1 MCGGQI
7 AWGANYW
14 SKIGNIDK
22 NNNKKVKTPYKIDIR
37 IIDLKENSVIE
48 DTKSVTFYIKQELF
62 SIGVTGVVVHF
73 QYFLIIKMQNANNE
87 KKKTCGQMDRY
98 KYFVSSKNTIKSSNK
113 STNLNQLGKNVQ
125 TKKHK

>member
-87 KKKTCGQMDRY
+87 KKKLVVKWTD
-98 KYFVSSKNTIKSSNK
+98 
-113 STNLNQLGKNVQ
+113 TNISYQVKIQ
-125 TKKHK
+125 